1 MAACKFNPVFPK
13 EMLVLQLLAFSHFTR
28 LNQGN
33 LSLASILEEL
43 TITIHNPGIINAW
56 LYDLEREP
64 SLTADLA
71 RLDLNVTS
79 SLEKNLTVLFLV
91 YYLCSHAKSLLE
103 CVDDLT
109 EKQARYQAYQR
120 SLSRQAAYLKRAIFN
135 C

>member
-13 EMLVLQLLAFSHFTR
+13 EMLVLQLLAFYHFTR

-91 YYLCSHAKSLLE
+91 
-103 CVDDLT
+103 
-109 EKQARYQAYQR
+109 
-120 SLSRQAAYLKRAIFN
+120 
-135 C
+135 